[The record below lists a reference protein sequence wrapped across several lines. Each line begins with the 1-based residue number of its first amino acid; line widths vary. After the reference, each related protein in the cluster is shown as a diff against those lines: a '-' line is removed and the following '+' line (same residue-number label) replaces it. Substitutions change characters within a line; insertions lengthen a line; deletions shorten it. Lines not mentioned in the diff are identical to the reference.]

1 MSEALQAQLAVLGKK
16 VRAAAIPDGCK
27 HTTGWCIGK
36 LPPLYAKFRETNES
50 RYGEEITRL
59 VQGMLKELTTS
70 DRSGPVAQKLA
81 TNITNRLQL
90 LHEQFGL
97 PVLNLKAPATIR
109 RSKVGL
115 RPSPLGKDD

>member
-1 MSEALQAQLAVLGKK
+1 MSEALQAQLAGLGKK

-27 HTTGWCIGK
+27 HTTDWCIGK

-70 DRSGPVAQKLA
+70 DRSYPEAQKLA
-81 TNITNRLQL
+81 TNITNRLRL
-90 LHEQFGL
+90 LHEKFGL
-97 PVLNLKAPATIR
+97 PGLNLKPPAASPTRFQKATIR
-109 RSKVGL
+109 HCK
-115 RPSPLGKDD
+115 

>member
-16 VRAAAIPDGCK
+16 VGAATIPDGCK

-59 VQGMLKELTTS
+59 VQGMLNELTTS

-81 TNITNRLQL
+81 TNINNRLHL

-97 PVLNLKAPATIR
+97 PVLNLNAPPTIR
-109 RSKVGL
+109 RIKVGR
-115 RPSPLGKDD
+115 RPSRLGKDD

>member
-1 MSEALQAQLAVLGKK
+1 MTEALQAQLAVLGRK

-59 VQGMLKELTTS
+59 VQGMLQDLTTS
-70 DRSGPVAQKLA
+70 DRSGPVAHKLA

-97 PVLNLKAPATIR
+97 PVLNLKPLATVR
-109 RSKVGL
+109 RCK
-115 RPSPLGKDD
+115 